1 TRPQARYS
9 MSLGADH
16 RSMRTF
22 GRQVDL
28 AQYGI
33 AYVLLYLV
41 EGSESDAARAFRVE
55 AVTALDQRA
64 GFVKVGETDQGVLW
78 RLDTEPGARAQ
89 QTRTEA
95 ATSSSITV
103 VQPIVLL
110 GAHLLASPT
119 RASRRAARARSRIVG
134 RSSEEPLVLPRRRDD
149 AREDEPLEDGAEH
162 EDADHGVESDG
173 EKSDDVDGGEP
184 ADEPGGDTVE
194 PVVEP

>member
-41 EGSESDAARAFRVE
+41 EGDESDAARAFRVE

-64 GFVKVGETDQGVLW
+64 GFVKVGETDKGVLW
-78 RLDTEPGARAQ
+78 RLDAEPAERAEPTRGEAGA
-89 QTRTEA
+89 
-95 ATSSSITV
+95 SSTITV
-103 VQPIVLL
+103 IQLIVLFAAL
-110 GAHLLASPT
+110 LLAIPT

-134 RSSEEPLVLPRRRDD
+134 RSREEPLVLPRRREDALDHGEDD
-149 AREDEPLEDGAEH
+149 AEADTDADTDERMDDLEADGASA
-162 EDADHGVESDG
+162 DAAHDSDEGVD
-173 EKSDDVDGGEP
+173 
-184 ADEPGGDTVE
+184 
-194 PVVEP
+194 